1 MKTHKGPTIT
11 IGILLIACLALLVR
25 GVVWYP
31 FCLFSGAKLFVL
43 LALVSIWAKQF
54 GGTSILQRIL
64 VSGGEVCALLVGTH
78 LLVPYFWPIRIY
90 NGQYLTAFMI
100 CAGLAWLYSM
110 ASLEKEEFGST
121 SLQLFFYAPLVVF
134 IGLAL
139 AVSAFAGPVY
149 SAKIF
154 VFYYIVLGGIIVK
167 EGILDNNSGKLN
179 GGLLLM
185 MMAIAGAAV
194 VFDLSQLLN
203 WEIATG
209 LACAFVVINIWFNAR
224 KRRMRRRKQ

>member
-11 IGILLIACLALLVR
+11 IGILLIACLALLLR

-54 GGTSILQRIL
+54 GVTSTLQRIL
-64 VSGGEVCALLVGTH
+64 VSSGEVCALLVGSH
-78 LLVPYFWPIRIY
+78 LLVPYFWPTRIY
-90 NGQYLTAFMI
+90 DGLYLKAFMV

-110 ASLEKEEFGST
+110 ASLEKEEFGSR

-154 VFYYIVLGGIIVK
+154 AFYYFVLGGVIVK
-167 EGILDNNSGKLN
+167 EGILDNKSGKLN

-185 MMAIAGAAV
+185 MMATAGAAI

-203 WEIATG
+203 WKITAG
-209 LACAFVVINIWFNAR
+209 VACALVVINIWFNAR
-224 KRRMRRRKQ
+224 KRRMRRRKK

>member
-43 LALVSIWAKQF
+43 LALISIWAKQF
-54 GGTSILQRIL
+54 GGTSTLQRIL
-64 VSGGEVCALLVGTH
+64 VSGGEICALLVGSH
-78 LLVPYFWPIRIY
+78 LLVPYFWPTRIY

-110 ASLEKEEFGST
+110 ASLEKEEFGSR
-121 SLQLFFYAPLVVF
+121 SFQLFFYAPLVVF

-139 AVSAFAGPVY
+139 AVSAFAGPAN

-154 VFYYIVLGGIIVK
+154 VFYYFVLGGVIVK
-167 EGILDNNSGKLN
+167 EGLLDNKSGKLN

-185 MMAIAGAAV
+185 IMATAGAAI
-194 VFDLSQLLN
+194 VFNLSQLLN
-203 WEIATG
+203 WKITTG
-209 LACAFVVINIWFNAR
+209 VACAFVFINIWFNAR
-224 KRRMRRRKQ
+224 KRRMRRRNK

>member
-11 IGILLIACLALLVR
+11 IGILLIACLALLLR

-54 GGTSILQRIL
+54 GVTSALQRML
-64 VSGGEVCALLVGTH
+64 VNGGEVGALLVGSH
-78 LLVPYFWPIRIY
+78 LLVPYFWPTRIY
-90 NGQYLTAFMI
+90 DGLYLTAFMV

-110 ASLEKEEFGST
+110 ASLEKEEFGSR

-154 VFYYIVLGGIIVK
+154 VFYYFVLGGVIVK
-167 EGILDNNSGKLN
+167 EGLLDNKSVKLN

-185 MMAIAGAAV
+185 LMATAGAAI

-203 WEIATG
+203 WKITTG
-209 LACAFVVINIWFNAR
+209 VACSFVVVNIWFNAR
-224 KRRMRRRKQ
+224 KRRMRRRNK